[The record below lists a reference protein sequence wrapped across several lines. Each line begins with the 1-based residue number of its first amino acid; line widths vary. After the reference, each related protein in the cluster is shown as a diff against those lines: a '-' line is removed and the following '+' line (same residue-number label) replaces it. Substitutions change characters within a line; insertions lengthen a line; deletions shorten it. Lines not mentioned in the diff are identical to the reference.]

1 MDQEKVLTQA
11 KQGDPTAIAFLINQ
25 ALNNIGIK
33 ARVNIQKNNLH
44 LLLEA
49 SKVPDRETCMRM
61 IHQGMKALKVPS
73 INFVNIYGRRLGHTI
88 PEWTEVIELHK
99 CTIYYPAGV
108 GTIWWQPENTNYS
121 QESSTLTLP
130 DLSKKATLH
139 NSEITHTQPKEEV
152 DSSIIYLNQP
162 PIKKGNLGTTKKK
175 FSPHHIER
183 KYSQKK
189 NRFIGLFAT
198 GISMVLVPIYTVVV
212 NYQNHRQNT
221 IISKSYTPPKISQQN
236 TLVGELSQSLPA
248 TILTPKTIQNPQN
261 TPTKNKLNL
270 SEIKVI
276 QSLPETIRIPK
287 KIQNPQTILTNNQL
301 NLSEVSEF
309 ILSSIKSPINSDNL
323 ITIKAVGDII
333 PGTNYPKNKLHPRK
347 QELFASVKPIL
358 ENADIVFGNFEST
371 LTSYPNSR
379 KRMGS
384 GRVFSFRTPPDY
396 RYLLKDAGFNV
407 LSVAN
412 NHSFDFFKQG
422 FEDTIT
428 NIQSLGMQAVGK
440 KGEIVYRKV
449 KGINIAFIA
458 FSNYNYHNSM
468 LDLDS
473 AKKLVQEADEK
484 ADIVV
489 ISVHAGAEGTR
500 ALRVKNKTEYFFGE
514 NRGNKVLFAHKL
526 IDEGADLILGH
537 GPHVPRAMEIYQGKL
552 IAYSLGNFMG
562 YRTLSSKGKLGY
574 SLVLELDVNPR
585 GDFVSGKILPVHLN
599 SKGIPYP
606 DKLGRSIKLIRELT
620 KKDFP
625 HTTLEIDVEG
635 KLQLTSQK

>member
-1 MDQEKVLTQA
+1 VSQEEVLTRA
-11 KQGDPTAIAFLINQ
+11 KQGDPTAIAFVINQ
-25 ALNNIGIK
+25 KLNNIGIK
-33 ARVNIQKNNLH
+33 ARANIQKNNLH

-49 SKVPDRETCMRM
+49 SEIPDRETCIRV
-61 IHQGMKALKVPS
+61 IYQGMKALKVLS
-73 INFVNIYGRRLGHTI
+73 IDFVNIYGRRLGHTI
-88 PEWTEVIELHK
+88 PEWTEVIELHQP
-99 CTIYYPAGV
+99 TIYHPAGV
-108 GTIWWQPENTNYS
+108 ETIWWQQENTNYS

-130 DLSKKATLH
+130 HLSKKATLH
-139 NSEITHTQPKEEV
+139 NSEKNQTQPKEKV
-152 DSSIIYLNQP
+152 DSSVISLNQP
-162 PIKKGNLGTTKKK
+162 TRKKSNLATTEKL
-175 FSPHHIER
+175 FYPDYIER
-183 KYSQKK
+183 ESTHKK
-189 NRFIGLFAT
+189 NKFIWLLASVISIGLLP
-198 GISMVLVPIYTVVV
+198 ISIIFV
-212 NYQNHRQNT
+212 NSQTYRINT
-221 IISKSYTPPKISQQN
+221 IISNIYPPPKISHSN
-236 TLVGELSQSLPA
+236 TSVAELSQSAPS
-248 TILTPKTIQNPQN
+248 TIPTPKSIQNS
-261 TPTKNKLNL
+261 PT
-270 SEIKVI
+270 
-276 QSLPETIRIPK
+276 R
-287 KIQNPQTILTNNQL
+287 QTQNQL

-309 ILSSIKSPINSDNL
+309 LLSSIKSPINPNNR

-347 QELFASVKPIL
+347 EELFASVKPL
-358 ENADIVFGNFEST
+358 LQNADIVFGNFEST

-384 GRVFSFRTPPDY
+384 GRVFAFRTPPDY
-396 RYLLKDAGFNV
+396 KHLLKDAGFNV

-422 FEDTIT
+422 FEDTIV

-449 KGINIAFIA
+449 KGVNIAFIA
-458 FSNYNYHNSM
+458 FSNYSYHNSM

-484 ADIVV
+484 ADIIV
-489 ISVHAGAEGTR
+489 ISVHAGAEGSG

-514 NRGNKVLFAHKL
+514 NRGNKVLFAHEL

-606 DKLGRSIKLIRELT
+606 DKRGRSIKLIKELT
-620 KKDFP
+620 QKDFP
-625 HTTLEIDVEG
+625 KTMLEIDGEG
-635 KLQLTSQK
+635 KLEVKTQNLKVKS

>member
-1 MDQEKVLTQA
+1 MSQEEILTRA
-11 KQGDPTAIAFLINQ
+11 KQGDPTAITFLIGQ
-25 ALNNIGIK
+25 KLSNIGVK
-33 ARVNIQKNNLH
+33 ARANIQKNNLH

-49 SKVPDRETCMRM
+49 SELPDRQTCIKV
-61 IHQGMKALKVPS
+61 IHQGMKALKAPS
-73 INFVNIYGRRLGHTI
+73 IDFVNIYGRRLGHTI
-88 PEWTEVIELHK
+88 PEWTEVIELHQPK
-99 CTIYYPAGV
+99 IYHPAGV

-121 QESSTLTLP
+121 QESSTPTLP
-130 DLSKKATLH
+130 YLPKKATLH
-139 NSEITHTQPKEEV
+139 NSEIIQTQPKEEV
-152 DSSIIYLNQP
+152 DSSLIYLNQP
-162 PIKKGNLGTTKKK
+162 ARKKSNFATTEKS
-175 FSPHHIER
+175 FYPHPIER
-183 KYSQKK
+183 QDSHK
-189 NRFIGLFAT
+189 NRKLIWLLASAISIALFP
-198 GISMVLVPIYTVVV
+198 ISTLVV
-212 NYQNHRQNT
+212 NSQTYRLNT
-221 IISKSYTPPKISQQN
+221 IISNISPLPKISQSN
-236 TLVGELSQSLPA
+236 TSVAEFSKSVPT
-248 TILTPKTIQNPQN
+248 TIPTPQTIQNPQ
-261 TPTKNKLNL
+261 
-270 SEIKVI
+270 IK
-276 QSLPETIRIPK
+276 P
-287 KIQNPQTILTNNQL
+287 TNNQL
-301 NLSEVSEF
+301 NLSEISEF
-309 ILSSIKSPINSDNL
+309 ILSSIKSPINPDTR

-347 QELFASVKPIL
+347 QELFRSVKPL
-358 ENADIVFGNFEST
+358 LQNADIVFGNFEST

-384 GRVFSFRTPPDY
+384 GRVFAFRTPPDY

-428 NIQSLGMQAVGK
+428 NIQTLGMEAVGK

-449 KGINIAFIA
+449 KGVNIAFIA

-606 DKLGRSIKLIRELT
+606 DKLARSIKLIRELT

-635 KLQLTSQK
+635 KLQLTTQK

>member
-1 MDQEKVLTQA
+1 MSQEEILTRA
-11 KQGDPTAIAFLINQ
+11 KQGDPKAIAFLIEEK
-25 ALNNIGIK
+25 LSNIKIK
-33 ARVNIQKNNLH
+33 VRANIQKNNLH
-44 LLLEA
+44 ILLEA
-49 SKVPDRETCMRM
+49 SELPNQQTSIGVV
-61 IHQGMKALKVPS
+61 HQTMKTLKGPS
-73 INFVNIYGRRLGHTI
+73 IDFVNIYGRRLGHTI
-88 PEWTEVIELHK
+88 PEWTEVIELHQPA
-99 CTIYYPAGV
+99 IYHPAGV

-121 QESSTLTLP
+121 QDSSTVTLP
-130 DLSKKATLH
+130 DLSKKASLH
-139 NSEITHTQPKEEV
+139 NSEIIQTQPEEEV
-152 DSSIIYLNQP
+152 DSSVIYLNQP
-162 PIKKGNLGTTKKK
+162 ARKKSNLATTEKS
-175 FSPHHIER
+175 FYLHSIER
-183 KYSQKK
+183 LSLHKK
-189 NRFIGLFAT
+189 NKFVWLLASA
-198 GISMVLVPIYTVVV
+198 ISIVLVPISTLVI
-212 NYQNHRQNT
+212 NSQTDRLPA
-221 IISKSYTPPKISQQN
+221 IISNLSPPPKTPHPN
-236 TLVGELSQSLPA
+236 TSVADVSQSVPT
-248 TILTPKTIQNPQN
+248 TIPTTNNIQN
-261 TPTKNKLNL
+261 TP
-270 SEIKVI
+270 IK
-276 QSLPETIRIPK
+276 P
-287 KIQNPQTILTNNQL
+287 TNYQL

-309 ILSSIKSPINSDNL
+309 LLSSIKSPINPDTR

-333 PGTNYPKNKLHPRK
+333 PGTNYPKNKLHPKK
-347 QELFASVKPIL
+347 QDLFASVKPL
-358 ENADIVFGNFEST
+358 LQDADIVFGNFEST
-371 LTSYPNSR
+371 LTSYPKSR

-384 GRVFSFRTPPDY
+384 GRVFAFRTPPDY

-412 NHSFDFFKQG
+412 NHSFDFFKKG

-458 FSNYNYHNSM
+458 FSNYSYHNSM

-500 ALRVKNKTEYFFGE
+500 ALRIKNKTEYFFGE
-514 NRGNKVLFAHKL
+514 NRGNKVLFARTL

-537 GPHVPRAMEIYQGKL
+537 GPHVPRAMEVYQGKL

-620 KKDFP
+620 NKDFP
-625 HTTLEIDVEG
+625 KTMLEINSKGEITR
-635 KLQLTSQK
+635 KKK

>member
-1 MDQEKVLTQA
+1 MSQEEVLTLA
-11 KQGDPTAIAFLINQ
+11 KQGDPTAIAFLIDQ
-25 ALNNIGIK
+25 KLSNIGVK
-33 ARVNIQKNNLH
+33 ARANIQKNNLH

-49 SKVPDRETCMRM
+49 SELPDRQTCVKV
-61 IHQGMKALKVPS
+61 IHQGMKALKAPS
-73 INFVNIYGRRLGHTI
+73 IDFVNIYGRRLGHTI
-88 PEWTEVIELHK
+88 PEWTEVIELHQP
-99 CTIYYPAGV
+99 TIYHPAGV
-108 GTIWWQPENTNYS
+108 GTIWWQPENTDYS
-121 QESSTLTLP
+121 QESSTMTLP
-130 DLSKKATLH
+130 YLPQKATLH
-139 NSEITHTQPKEEV
+139 NSEIIQTQLKEEV
-152 DSSIIYLNQP
+152 DSSVVYLNQP
-162 PIKKGNLGTTKKK
+162 TRKKSNLTTTTKL

-183 KYSQKK
+183 QSSHK
-189 NRFIGLFAT
+189 NNKLIWFLASA
-198 GISMVLVPIYTVVV
+198 ISIALVPISTLVV
-212 NYQNHRQNT
+212 NSQTYRLNT
-221 IISKSYTPPKISQQN
+221 IISNIFPLPKISQPN
-236 TLVGELSQSLPA
+236 TSVAEFSQSVPA
-248 TILTPKTIQNPQN
+248 TIPTPQTIQNSP
-261 TPTKNKLNL
+261 
-270 SEIKVI
+270 IK
-276 QSLPETIRIPK
+276 P
-287 KIQNPQTILTNNQL
+287 TNNQL

-309 ILSSIKSPINSDNL
+309 ILSSIKSPINPDTR

-347 QELFASVKPIL
+347 QELFRSVKPL
-358 ENADIVFGNFEST
+358 LQNADIVFGNFEST
-371 LTSYPNSR
+371 LTSYPKSR

-384 GRVFSFRTPPDY
+384 GRVFAFRTPPDY

-428 NIQSLGMQAVGK
+428 NIQTLGMQAVGK

-449 KGINIAFIA
+449 KGVNIAFIA

-606 DKLGRSIKLIRELT
+606 DKLGRTIKLIRELT

-635 KLQLTSQK
+635 KLQVTSQK

>member
-1 MDQEKVLTQA
+1 
-11 KQGDPTAIAFLINQ
+11 I
-25 ALNNIGIK
+25 
-33 ARVNIQKNNLH
+33 
-44 LLLEA
+44 
-49 SKVPDRETCMRM
+49 
-61 IHQGMKALKVPS
+61 
-73 INFVNIYGRRLGHTI
+73 
-88 PEWTEVIELHK
+88 
-99 CTIYYPAGV
+99 
-108 GTIWWQPENTNYS
+108 
-121 QESSTLTLP
+121 STLIVNSQTYRLP
-130 DLSKKATLH
+130 DIISNISPQSKILDTNTSVAEFSQSAT
-139 NSEITHTQPKEEV
+139 ITISTPK
-152 DSSIIYLNQP
+152 S
-162 PIKKGNLGTTKKK
+162 
-175 FSPHHIER
+175 
-183 KYSQKK
+183 
-189 NRFIGLFAT
+189 
-198 GISMVLVPIYTVVV
+198 
-212 NYQNHRQNT
+212 RQNST
-221 IISKSYTPPKISQQN
+221 VKPN
-236 TLVGELSQSLPA
+236 
-248 TILTPKTIQNPQN
+248 
-261 TPTKNKLNL
+261 
-270 SEIKVI
+270 
-276 QSLPETIRIPK
+276 
-287 KIQNPQTILTNNQL
+287 NNQV

-309 ILSSIKSPINSDNL
+309 ILSSIKSPINPDTR

-333 PGTNYPKNKLHPRK
+333 PGTNYPKNKLHPKK
-347 QELFASVKPIL
+347 QDLFASVKPL
-358 ENADIVFGNFEST
+358 LQDADIVFGNFEST
-371 LTSYPNSR
+371 LTSYPRSR

-384 GRVFSFRTPPDY
+384 GRVFAFRTPPDY

-458 FSNYNYHNSM
+458 FSNYSYHNSM
-468 LDLDS
+468 LDLDA
-473 AKKLVQEADEK
+473 AKKLVEEADEK

-625 HTTLEIDVEG
+625 KTMLEIDAEG
-635 KLQLTSQK
+635 KLEVKS

>member
-1 MDQEKVLTQA
+1 MNQEEILIRA
-11 KQGDPTAIAFLINQ
+11 KQGDPTAIAFLIDKKLSNT
-25 ALNNIGIK
+25 GIK
-33 ARVNIQKNNLH
+33 ARVSIQKNNLH
-44 LLLEA
+44 ILLEA
-49 SKVPDRETCMRM
+49 SELPDRQTSIRV
-61 IHQGMKALKVPS
+61 IYQGMQNLKASL
-73 INFVNIYGRRLGHTI
+73 IDFVNIYGRRLGHTI
-88 PEWTEVIELHK
+88 PEWTEVIELHQPA
-99 CTIYYPAGV
+99 IYHPAGV

-121 QESSTLTLP
+121 QESSTLTLSG
-130 DLSKKATLH
+130 LSKKATLH
-139 NSEITHTQPKEEV
+139 NSEIIQIQRRKEMD
-152 DSSIIYLNQP
+152 DSVIYLNQP
-162 PIKKGNLGTTKKK
+162 SRKKRNLVTTEKS
-175 FSPHHIER
+175 FYPNHVER
-183 KYSQKK
+183 QYSQNPQKK
-189 NRFIGLFAT
+189 NKFIWLLASA
-198 GISMVLVPIYTVVV
+198 ISIILVPISTLVV
-212 NYQNHRQNT
+212 NSQTYRLPNIISNISPPSKTPNPNTSVERFSQSITKTIPTPKSRQN
-221 IISKSYTPPKISQQN
+221 
-236 TLVGELSQSLPA
+236 
-248 TILTPKTIQNPQN
+248 
-261 TPTKNKLNL
+261 PTVK
-270 SEIKVI
+270 
-276 QSLPETIRIPK
+276 Q
-287 KIQNPQTILTNNQL
+287 TNNQV

-309 ILSSIKSPINSDNL
+309 LLSSIKSPINPDTR

-333 PGTNYPKNKLHPRK
+333 PGTNYPKNKLHPKK
-347 QELFASVKPIL
+347 QELFASVKPL
-358 ENADIVFGNFEST
+358 LQDADIVFGNFEST
-371 LTSYPNSR
+371 LTSYRKSR

-384 GRVFSFRTPPDY
+384 GRVFAFRTPPDY
-396 RYLLKDAGFNV
+396 KYLLKDAGFNV

-428 NIQSLGMQAVGK
+428 NIQSLKMQAVGK

-458 FSNYNYHNSM
+458 FSNYSYHNSM
-468 LDLDS
+468 LDLDA

-599 SKGIPYP
+599 SKGIPYA

-625 HTTLEIDVEG
+625 KTMLEIDSEG
-635 KLQLTSQK
+635 KITRKEE

>member
-1 MDQEKVLTQA
+1 MSQEEVLRQA
-11 KQGDPTAIAFLINQ
+11 KQGEPVAIAFLIDQ
-25 ALNNIGIK
+25 KLNNIGVK
-33 ARVNIQKNNLH
+33 ARANIQKNNLH

-49 SKVPDRETCMRM
+49 SELPDRQTCIRV
-61 IHQGMKALKVPS
+61 IHQGMKSLKVPS
-73 INFVNIYGRRLGHTI
+73 IDFVNIYGRRLGHTI
-88 PEWTEVIELHK
+88 PEWTEVIELHQP
-99 CTIYYPAGV
+99 TIYHPAGV

-130 DLSKKATLH
+130 YLPKKATLH
-139 NSEITHTQPKEEV
+139 NSEIIQTKPKEEV
-152 DSSIIYLNQP
+152 DSSVIYLNQP
-162 PIKKGNLGTTKKK
+162 ARKKL

-183 KYSQKK
+183 QYSHKK
-189 NRFIGLFAT
+189 NKFIWLLASA
-198 GISMVLVPIYTVVV
+198 ISIALVPISTVIVKSQT
-212 NYQNHRQNT
+212 YKLNT
-221 IISKSYTPPKISQQN
+221 IISNIYPTPKIYQKN
-236 TLVGELSQSLPA
+236 TSVAEVSQSIPA
-248 TILTPKTIQNPQN
+248 TIPTPKTIQNPQA
-261 TPTKNKLNL
+261 TPT
-270 SEIKVI
+270 
-276 QSLPETIRIPK
+276 Q
-287 KIQNPQTILTNNQL
+287 NQL

-309 ILSSIKSPINSDNL
+309 LLSSIKSPINPDTR

-347 QELFASVKPIL
+347 QELFASVKSL
-358 ENADIVFGNFEST
+358 LQNADIVFGNFEST
-371 LTSYPNSR
+371 LTSYPKSR

-384 GRVFSFRTPPDY
+384 GRVFAFRTPPDY
-396 RYLLKDAGFNV
+396 KHLLKDAGFNV

-422 FEDTIT
+422 FEDTIV
-428 NIQSLGMQAVGK
+428 NIQSLGMEAVGK

-449 KGINIAFIA
+449 KGINIGFIA
-458 FSNYNYHNSM
+458 FSNYSYHNSM

-473 AKKLVQEADEK
+473 AKKLVQEADK
-484 ADIVV
+484 NADIVV

-526 IDEGADLILGH
+526 IDEGADLILAH

-606 DKLGRSIKLIRELT
+606 DKRGRSIKLIRELT

-635 KLQLTSQK
+635 KLQVTSQK